1 MTENE
6 KLRTLLKEARDI
18 TQDSLDSNT
27 AGFEDEEEVCKCNG
41 CERYR
46 SIIQR
51 IDVALAE
58 PVELSESEYAMHA
71 RIRADYDKTVAD
83 AWRAALTKVER
94 ERDEARAEIE
104 RLTPLLDAVR
114 AARSMLCQLQ
124 DHVSD
129 QACDELLSILS
140 DEPLD
145 ADGNLYRSPSE
156 AAYQQGAEAMR
167 EAAARVIEAKV
178 SNPYINRRMAEEV
191 RALPLPKEKL

>member
-83 AWRAALTKVER
+83 AWRAKVAEVER
-94 ERDEARAEIE
+94 ERDEARAGWKAWEDLYNAEVKEI
-104 RLTPLLDAVR
+104 RGVLASIR
-114 AARSMLCQLQ
+114 AARTRLEELRH
-124 DHVSD
+124 HVTEHAY
-129 QACDELLSILS
+129 QELMSILD
-140 DEPLD
+140 DEPMD
-145 ADGNLYRSPSE
+145 SE
-156 AAYQQGAEAMR
+156 GKRYE
-167 EAAARVIEAKV
+167 
-178 SNPYINRRMAEEV
+178 P
-191 RALPLPKEKL
+191 